1 MPETERSWR
10 VELNVSQHNLLW
22 SYIPSPGR
30 PQDSEIWIDRLGQN
44 KHALTPSSLSCR
56 GVECSSTSPNTAVR
70 ERQRAEPQ
78 D

>member
-1 MPETERSWR
+1 

-44 KHALTPSSLSCR
+44 YRLGQNKHVLTPSSLSCR